1 MNSPDVCSSSSSTS
15 NNTDNE
21 DNDDNSEYNNNNY
34 SSRKK
39 SRTYSQGPCSLG
51 SSGAAAAS
59 DAGRSGVQSA
69 ASR

>member
-1 MNSPDVCSSSSSTS
+1 MNSPDVCSSSSNS
-15 NNTDNE
+15 NNADNE
-21 DNDDNSEYNNNNY
+21 DNDDNSEYNNNNNY

-39 SRTYSQGPCSLG
+39 SRTYSQGPCLLG